1 MNGKLHGGVYVGG
14 HGNMCARLVVLIWQK
29 KQDTFWQKIARG
41 EVRTPVRSASPE
53 KDKDNDKDKDNNKYK
68 DKSKTRKGEETYLVC
83 PWRERQR
90 QIRRQR
96 QG

>member
-1 MNGKLHGGVYVGG
+1 MGSCNGGVYVGG
-14 HGNMCARLVVLIWQK
+14 HGNMCVRLVVLIWQK

-53 KDKDNDKDKDNNKYK
+53 KDKDNDKDNNKYK